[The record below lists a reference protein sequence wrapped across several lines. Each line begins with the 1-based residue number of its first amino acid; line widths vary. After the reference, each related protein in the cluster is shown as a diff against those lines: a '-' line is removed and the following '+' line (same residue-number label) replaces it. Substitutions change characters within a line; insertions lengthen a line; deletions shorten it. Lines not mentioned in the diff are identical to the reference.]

1 MAKRNHL
8 RLLGDKQLKEV
19 GAVKFNYGFPS
30 SSDEDEEEITPN
42 YTYMAESLRQSTVR
56 YNSALIFKY
65 ENRNKEI
72 EIPADI
78 DYIELQ
84 FVDQFVIK
92 DTSKNRNYFD
102 EYYKSFGL
110 EAASFSNFGRTGLF
124 AIIDQE
130 LFKSFLSNVK
140 SFIDFGL
147 GINPEATYSEYI
159 VYIRTF
165 KLLTSRDIV
174 KFKFDDIGSII
185 QLELFELP
193 LDYELQ
199 SKLTNSLIEYLDRI
213 GVESIYNAESNKLE
227 VHNAS
232 VDAIKT
238 VANNFDIIQSIT
250 CSLSSVVSPSAFNVV
265 SRDYGFTIANSDDIL
280 PLIGVIDTGISM
292 QSPLQSITIQDDTFS
307 LIGNPLIDIAGGHNR
322 NGHGTAVAALAALG
336 RMNHLNKFS
345 GTVNTDAKLLSIK
358 ISETGSG
365 YLSEEN
371 LIKLLYQAKGK
382 YPNLNL
388 FVLTTC
394 YSKFKS
400 TNEPF
405 SNYTY
410 ELDKFSHR
418 TNSLVV
424 ICTANNNACIDEIT
438 DYDLKYFN
446 SPHTNLC
453 TPADSLNNLV
463 VGAAA
468 ENLNNDIFYGISKG
482 REYPTLYTRKSHI
495 ALKSIYPKNKS
506 NNNYFKPDVI
516 ECGGDVGYYND
527 SLLDWADDSAMVV
540 LSARPEIGFT
550 RDTGTSLSAPLV
562 ANLAAKL
569 IKEYPT
575 LHIQTIKA
583 LIINGAS
590 LNTIRFPKDV
600 SHLLKATAG
609 NGFVDIEKTLFS
621 EDKSPTLILEDTIK
635 NGETKLYPITFPDYL
650 INEAIG
656 RVNSIIKITGT
667 ICFSFEPIK
676 NNQLSY
682 NPVHLAFGFFKNH
695 TVDQINSKKKDND
708 STLRSN
714 IGWSQSGRHVSKPIP
729 YSNSQ
734 KMNFTIDLAH
744 LISENKTLNLAVQCK
759 LSEQIV
765 GGIPEDYPS
774 SFPFSLVIRFEENF
788 KENTNRL
795 YDELIAVNNIEII
808 ENIELEGD
816 LDLIN

>member
-1 MAKRNHL
+1 MVRRNHL

-19 GAVKFNYGFPS
+19 GAVKFNYSFPS
-30 SSDEDEEEITPN
+30 STDEDEEVITPN

-56 YNSALIFKY
+56 YYSDLSFKY

-84 FVDQFVIK
+84 FVDQFIIK
-92 DTSKNRNYFD
+92 DYAND
-102 EYYKSFGL
+102 YYKTFGL

-124 AIIDQE
+124 AIIDPP

-140 SFIDFGL
+140 SFIEFGS
-147 GINPEATYSEYI
+147 GINPEAAFSKYI
-159 VYIRTF
+159 VYIRAF
-165 KLLTSRDIV
+165 KLLTSRDII
-174 KFKFDDIGSII
+174 KFRFDDIGSVI

-193 LDYELQ
+193 LDYDLQ
-199 SKLTNSLIEYLDRI
+199 SKLTTSLIEYLNSI

-227 VHNAS
+227 LHNAS
-232 VDAIKT
+232 VDAIKI

-265 SRDYGFTIANSDDIL
+265 SRDYGFTIANSEEKL
-280 PLIGVIDTGISM
+280 PLIGIIDTGISM
-292 QSPLQSITIQDDTFS
+292 QTPLKSITIQDETFS
-307 LIGNPLIDIAGGHNR
+307 LNGNPLIDIAGRNR

-336 RMNHLNKFS
+336 RMHHLNKFS
-345 GTVNTDAKLLSIK
+345 GTVNADANLLSIK
-358 ISETGSG
+358 ISETGNG
-365 YLSEEN
+365 YLSEAN
-371 LIKLLYQAKGK
+371 LIRLLYEAKEK

-418 TNSLVV
+418 TNSLIV
-424 ICTANNNACIDEIT
+424 ICTANNVACINENT

-446 SPHTNLC
+446 SNHTNLC

-468 ENLNNDIFYGISKG
+468 ENLNNDIFFGISTG
-482 REYPTLYTRKSHI
+482 REYPTLYSRKSHI
-495 ALKSIYPKNKS
+495 DLKSIYPKNKT
-506 NNNYFKPDVI
+506 NKNYFKPDVI
-516 ECGGDVGYYND
+516 ECGGDVGYYNA
-527 SLLDWADDSAMVV
+527 SLLDWADDSAMEV
-540 LSARPEIGFT
+540 LSARPEFGFT

-590 LNTIRFPKDV
+590 LNTIRFPKNV
-600 SHLLKATAG
+600 SHLLNATSG
-609 NGFVDIEKTLFS
+609 HGFVDIEKTLFS
-621 EDKSPTLILEDTIK
+621 EDSSPTLILEDSIK
-635 NGETKLYPITFPDYL
+635 NEETKLYPVQFPDYL

-656 RVNSIIKITGT
+656 RVKGIIKITGT

-714 IGWSQSGRHVSKPIP
+714 ISWSQSGRHVSKPIP

-774 SFPFSLVIRFEENF
+774 SFPFSLVIRLEENF
-788 KENTNRL
+788 KENNNRL

>member
-1 MAKRNHL
+1 MVRRNHL

-19 GAVKFNYGFPS
+19 GAVKFNYSFPS
-30 SSDEDEEEITPN
+30 STDEDEEVITPN

-56 YNSALIFKY
+56 YYSDLSFKY

-72 EIPADI
+72 EIPTDI

-84 FVDQFVIK
+84 FVDQFIIK
-92 DTSKNRNYFD
+92 DYAND
-102 EYYKSFGL
+102 YYKTFGL
-110 EAASFSNFGRTGLF
+110 EAASFSNFGRAGLF
-124 AIIDQE
+124 AIIDPP

-140 SFIDFGL
+140 SFIEFGS
-147 GINPEATYSEYI
+147 GINLEATFSKYI
-159 VYIRTF
+159 VYIRAF
-165 KLLTSRDIV
+165 KLLTSRDII
-174 KFKFDDIGSII
+174 KFRFAEIGSVI
-185 QLELFELP
+185 QLALFELP
-193 LDYELQ
+193 LDYDLQ
-199 SKLTNSLIEYLDRI
+199 SKLTTSLIEYLTSV

-292 QSPLQSITIQDDTFS
+292 QSPLQSITIQDETFS
-307 LIGNPLIDIAGGHNR
+307 LNGNPLIDIAGRNR

-336 RMNHLNKFS
+336 RMHHLNKFS
-345 GTVNTDAKLLSIK
+345 GTVNADANLLSIK
-358 ISETGSG
+358 ISETGNG
-365 YLSEEN
+365 YLSEAN
-371 LIKLLYQAKGK
+371 LIRLLYEAKEK

-418 TNSLVV
+418 TNSLIV
-424 ICTANNNACIDEIT
+424 ICTANNVACINENT

-468 ENLNNDIFYGISKG
+468 ENLNNGIFYGISKG
-482 REYPTLYTRKSHI
+482 REYPTLYSRKSHI
-495 ALKSIYPKNKS
+495 DLKSIYPKNKS
-506 NNNYFKPDVI
+506 NKNYFKPDVI

-527 SLLDWADDSAMVV
+527 SLLDWADDSAMDV

-562 ANLAAKL
+562 TNLAAKL
-569 IKEYPT
+569 MKEYPS

-590 LNTIRFPKDV
+590 LNTISFPKNV
-600 SHLLKATAG
+600 SHLRNATAG
-609 NGFVDIEKTLFS
+609 HGFVDIEKTLFS
-621 EDKSPTLILEDTIK
+621 EDSSPTLILEDSIK
-635 NGETKLYPITFPDYL
+635 NEETKLYPVQFPDYL

-656 RVNSIIKITGT
+656 RVKGIIKITGT

-714 IGWSQSGRHVSKPIP
+714 ISWSQSGRHVSKPIP

-788 KENTNRL
+788 KENNNRL

-808 ENIELEGD
+808 ADIDLEGD
-816 LDLIN
+816 LELNN

>member
-19 GAVKFNYGFPS
+19 GSVKFNYGFPAS
-30 SSDEDEEEITPN
+30 KDDEEEETPPN
-42 YTYMAESLRQSTVR
+42 YTFMAESLRQSTVR
-56 YNSALIFKY
+56 YNSDLVFKY
-65 ENRNKEI
+65 ENRNKKI

-84 FVDQFVIK
+84 FVDQFIIK
-92 DTSKNRNYFD
+92 DYAND
-102 EYYKSFGL
+102 YYKVFGL

-124 AIIDQE
+124 AIIDPD

-140 SFIDFGL
+140 SFIEFGS
-147 GINPEATYSEYI
+147 GINPEATFSIYI
-159 VYIRTF
+159 VYIKAF
-165 KLLTSRDIV
+165 KLLTSRDII
-174 KFKFDDIGSII
+174 KFRFDDIGSVI

-193 LDYELQ
+193 LDYDLQ
-199 SKLTNSLIEYLDRI
+199 NKLTTSLIKYLNSI

-232 VDAIKT
+232 IDAVKS

-292 QSPLQSITIQDDTFS
+292 QTPLQSITIQDDTFS
-307 LIGNPLIDIAGGHNR
+307 LNGNPLIDIAGLNR

-345 GTVNTDAKLLSIK
+345 GTVNADANLLSIK
-358 ISETGSG
+358 ISETGNG
-365 YLSEEN
+365 YLSEAN
-371 LIKLLYQAKGK
+371 LIRLLYEAKVK

-418 TNSLVV
+418 TNSLIV
-424 ICTANNNACIDEIT
+424 ICTANNDACINENT

-446 SPHTNLC
+446 SNHTNLC

-468 ENLNNDIFYGISKG
+468 ENLNNNTFFGISAG
-482 REYPTLYTRKSHI
+482 REYPTLYSRKSHI
-495 ALKSIYPKNKS
+495 DLKSLYPKNKS
-506 NNNYFKPDVI
+506 NKNYFKPDVI
-516 ECGGDVGYYND
+516 ECGGDVGYYNA
-527 SLLDWADDSAMVV
+527 SLLDWADDSAMEV
-540 LSARPEIGFT
+540 LSARPEYGFT

-590 LNTIRFPKDV
+590 LNTIRFPKNV
-600 SHLLKATAG
+600 SHLLNATSG
-609 NGFVDIEKTLFS
+609 HGFVDLEKTLFS
-621 EDKSPTLILEDTIK
+621 EDSCPTLILEDTIK
-635 NGETKLYPITFPDYL
+635 NGDTKLYPVNFPDYL
-650 INEAIG
+650 IDEALG
-656 RVNSIIKITGT
+656 KDKRIIKITGT
-667 ICFSFEPIK
+667 LCFSFEPIK

-708 STLRSN
+708 SSLRSN

-765 GGIPEDYPS
+765 GGIPQDYPS

-788 KENTNRL
+788 KENNNRL
-795 YDELIAVNNIEII
+795 YDELISVNNIEII